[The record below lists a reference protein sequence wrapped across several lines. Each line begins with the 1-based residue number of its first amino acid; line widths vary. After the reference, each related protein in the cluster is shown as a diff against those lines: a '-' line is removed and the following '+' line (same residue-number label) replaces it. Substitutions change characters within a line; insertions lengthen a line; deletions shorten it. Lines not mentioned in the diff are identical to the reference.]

1 MYASIQK
8 ALIIVMALMFQKKYF
23 QDKRVFALHQGD
35 QDSNADNPS
44 LLMGPGQP
52 LTSMLPHPIFIVQS
66 DLT

>member
-1 MYASIQK
+1 
-8 ALIIVMALMFQKKYF
+8 MALMFQKIYF
-23 QDKRVFALHQGD
+23 QDKRVFALHQGN

-52 LTSMLPHPIFIVQS
+52 MTSMLPHPIFIVQS